1 MTAMHTDLLGFL
13 DHVGGYGL
21 VSSLVLLPLALLIR
35 PLRGVCVKVL
45 YSTSVDDGS
54 IWSKPGEKS
63 ATTVTLNSKV
73 IDMNKQ
79 NREHIKRAIEINE
92 MVGQIYCGGHPNGPR
107 WQLVL
112 LHVSLAL
119 ELHDSVLTLLKTDRN
134 IRAAMAL
141 LRPSAETACHGLWAL
156 RCADDEQIDA
166 MRKGTEP
173 PGTFRERLDAVG
185 RALKG
190 AESFDRVVASW
201 RYFNGLTCGGYEQLI
216 PPVSPEADMMPDSG
230 DADVEQTIWFATT
243 DLLILAVPVLVEEGR
258 VEDARRL
265 EREFVERFG
274 SNEMAPQ

>member
-1 MTAMHTDLLGFL
+1 MTAMHTGLLGFL
-13 DHVGGYGL
+13 DHVGGYRL

-54 IWSKPGEKS
+54 IRSNPGEKS
-63 ATTVTLNSKV
+63 ATSVTLSSEV
-73 IDMNKQ
+73 IGMNKQ
-79 NREHIKRAIEINE
+79 NGGHTKRAIEINE
-92 MVGQIYCGGHPNGPR
+92 MVGQMYCGGHPNGPR

-166 MRKGTEP
+166 MRRGIEP

-185 RALKG
+185 SALKS
-190 AESFDRVVASW
+190 AEAFDRIVASW
-201 RYFNGLTCGGYEQLI
+201 RYFNGLTRGGYEQLI
-216 PPVSPEADMMPDSG
+216 HPVSPETDMMPDSG
-230 DADVEQTIWFATT
+230 NADIEQTIWFATT

-258 VEDARRL
+258 VEDAQRL

-274 SNEMAPQ
+274 INEIVPR